1 MFGRVLI
8 ANRGEIA
15 LRVLRACKSLGVET
29 VVVYSEADRD
39 AAYIELA
46 DEAVC
51 IGPAKASESYL
62 DMNRVISAAEISEAD
77 AIHPGYGFLSENSKF
92 VEVVNAC
99 GFTFIGPPA
108 DVIAAMGDKNTAR
121 ATAKSAGVPIV
132 PGSDGIVH
140 TEAEAEQVAS
150 EVGYPVMVK
159 ATAGGGGRGMR
170 PVHAPAELLPAFHAA
185 RAEAEGAFGNPDV
198 YIERLVEEPRHV
210 EIQVMADQHGNLIH
224 LGERDCSIQ
233 RRHQKLLEE
242 SPSPVLTDELRNAM
256 GDAAIAL
263 CRQAG
268 YVNAGTVEFL
278 VDKHRRFYFMELN
291 ARVQVEHPVTEMV
304 TGFDIVREQL
314 LIAAGQPLSITQAD
328 VRFRGAAIECRIN
341 AEDVSHNFRPS
352 CGTIVHMLHPG
363 GSGVRF
369 DTHAYAGY
377 TVSPYYDS
385 MIGKLI
391 VHAEDR
397 AEAIKAMANA
407 LDECVI
413 EGVST
418 TVAAHRLFLKDPR
431 FLSGSYDTSFIETMQ
446 AQPQDSDSDNDRD
459 EGGGHNPE

>member
-15 LRVLRACKSLGVET
+15 LRVLRACRSLGVET

-51 IGPAKASESYL
+51 IGPAPAKDSYL

-108 DVIAAMGDKNTAR
+108 DVISSMGDKNTAR
-121 ATAKSAGVPIV
+121 ATARKAGVPIV

-140 TEAEAEQVAS
+140 EEAEAERVAA
-150 EVGYPVMVK
+150 EIGYPVMVK

-170 PVHAPAELLPAFHAA
+170 PVHAPSELLTAFHAA
-185 RAEAEGAFGNPDV
+185 RTEAEGAFGNPDV
-198 YIERLVEEPRHV
+198 YIERLVEEPHHV
-210 EIQVMADQHGNLIH
+210 EIQVLADSHGNVIH
-224 LGERDCSIQ
+224 LGERECSVQ

-242 SPSPVLTDELRNAM
+242 SPSPILSEELRAQM
-256 GDAAIAL
+256 GQAAVDL

-278 VDKHRRFYFMELN
+278 VDKQRRFYFMELN

-304 TGFDIVREQL
+304 TGIDIVREQL
-314 LIAAGQPLSITQAD
+314 RISAGQPLSVTQD
-328 VRFRGAAIECRIN
+328 EVRFVGAAIECRIN
-341 AEDVSHNFRPS
+341 AEDTSHGFRPS
-352 CGTIVHMLHPG
+352 CGRITRMVNPG
-363 GSGVRF
+363 GMGVRF
-369 DTHAYAGY
+369 DSHVYAGY
-377 TVSPYYDS
+377 MVSPYYDS
-385 MIGKLI
+385 MIGKLV
-391 VHAEDR
+391 VHAADR
-397 AEAIKAMANA
+397 AEAIKAMASA

-413 EGVST
+413 EGVFT
-418 TVAAHRLFLKDPR
+418 TLSAHKRFLKDPR
-431 FLSGSYDTSFIETMQ
+431 FLAGMYDTSFIETMQ
-446 AQPQDSDSDNDRD
+446 DSDT
-459 EGGGHNPE
+459 E